1 MYKAV
6 PKIYGI
12 LYEIINEEFGK
23 HGRGYI
29 ATFEKECLP
38 RRGDDLIPE
47 LFPWAY
53 LTISKLGKRLTQG
66 EFYRSGR
73 NAWYQATLSVAIIG
87 MSKDGDI
94 ARLIANPDFHGDPKQ
109 AAPGLA
115 DIAGELMQYMYI
127 NHQTPSFLEE
137 TEYQIPRWDADGV
150 AVGNDSIIRKAAPEA
165 EYNNLAEYLGA
176 WQVNFNFDIIEH
188 F

>member
-6 PKIYGI
+6 PNLYGN
-12 LYEIINEEFGK
+12 LFDIIKDEFGIE
-23 HGRGYI
+23 GRGYL

-38 RRGDDLIPE
+38 RRGEDLIPD
-47 LFPWAY
+47 LFPWAF
-53 LTISKLGKRLTQG
+53 LTISRYGKRLTEG
-66 EFYRSGR
+66 TFYRSGR
-73 NAWYQATLSVAIIG
+73 QAWYQAQLSLAIIG

-94 ARLIANPDFHGDPKQ
+94 ARLVANPDFAGDPTT
-109 AAPGLA
+109 APPGIA
-115 DIAGELMQYMYI
+115 DIAGDVMQYMYF
-127 NHQTPSFLEE
+127 NHQPAAFLEE

-150 AVGNDSIIRKAAPEA
+150 AVGNDAILRKAAPEA

-176 WQVNFNFDIIEH
+176 WQVHFNFDIIEY

>member
-6 PKIYGI
+6 PKIYN
-12 LYEIINEEFGK
+12 LLFEIINAGFGVE
-23 HGRGYI
+23 GRKYL

-38 RRGDDLIPE
+38 RRGSDLLPE
-47 LFPWAY
+47 LFPWGF
-53 LTISKLGKRLTQG
+53 LTISKLGRRLTEG
-66 EFYRSGR
+66 DFYQSGR
-73 NAWYQATLSVAIIG
+73 TAWYQATLSLAIIG

-94 ARLIANPDFHGDPKQ
+94 ARLIANPDFNGDPTVTP
-109 AAPGLA
+109 PGLA

-127 NHQTPSFLEE
+127 NHQTPAFLEE
-137 TEYQIPRWDADGV
+137 TEYQIPRWHADGV
-150 AVGNDSIIRKAAPEA
+150 AVENDAIIRKAAPEA

-176 WQVNFNFDIIEH
+176 WQIHFNFDIIEH

>member
-6 PKIYGI
+6 PKIYGS
-12 LYEIINEEFGK
+12 LFEIINDEFGAE
-23 HGRGYI
+23 GRGYF
-29 ATFEKECLP
+29 ATLEKECLP
-38 RRGDDLIPE
+38 RRGEDLIPK

-53 LTISKLGKRLTQG
+53 FTISRLGKRQTEG
-66 EFYRSGR
+66 AFYQSGR
-73 NAWYQATLSVAIIG
+73 QTWYQATLSLSMIG

-94 ARLIANPDFHGDPKQ
+94 ARLIANPDFNGDPN
-109 AAPGLA
+109 ANPPGLA
-115 DIAGELMQYMYI
+115 DIAGELMQYMYF
-127 NHQTPSFLEE
+127 NHQPAAFLEE

-176 WQVNFNFDIIEH
+176 WQDSLQLRH
-188 F
+188 H